1 MTYRFDRSV
10 GFHATGE
17 HTCRYPRTHG
27 AWLAEVTFR
36 INYDLALSAERPP
49 DDVIAGELKFLPKR
63 FDNASEAS
71 SESSSAWRSRMLLPS
86 VKIRFEQ
93 NGCVVLNLA

>member
-1 MTYRFDRSV
+1 MR
-10 GFHATGE
+10 
-17 HTCRYPRTHG
+17 G

-63 FDNASEAS
+63 FDNASELSLIIGQVDQRLIGILFA
-71 SESSSAWRSRMLLPS
+71 LP
-86 VKIRFEQ
+86 
-93 NGCVVLNLA
+93 

>member
-1 MTYRFDRSV
+1 MTYRFNRSV

-17 HTCRYPRTHG
+17 HTCRYSRTRG

-36 INYDLALSAERPP
+36 INYDLALSTERPP

-63 FDNASEAS
+63 FDNASELSLIIGQVDQRLIEILFA
-71 SESSSAWRSRMLLPS
+71 LP
-86 VKIRFEQ
+86 
-93 NGCVVLNLA
+93 